1 MSEHFSPKKFEKFGK
16 YLRYF
21 RKKRGLSQ
29 EIFANQLNELTGL
42 SIKKNT
48 ISNYETSTSFPA
60 VGIIPYIAVLLEVT
74 IDELFHG
81 ERRQDFAIRMR
92 KDDSPLIA
100 HKIVNETVDTTLDLN
115 AITKI
120 KLERKDLENLSP
132 EALRHEL
139 GKQYEIS
146 DQLLE
151 ELMRLKDLVIYLSGR
166 ISGFDQ

>member
-1 MSEHFSPKKFEKFGK
+1 MSEHFSPKKFEKFGR
-16 YLRYF
+16 YLRHF

-42 SIKKNT
+42 HIKKNT

-81 ERRQDFAIRMR
+81 ERRREAALRER
-92 KDDSPLIA
+92 KDDSNAIA
-100 HKIVNETVDTTLDLN
+100 NRIVNETVDTSLDLN

-120 KLERKDLENLSP
+120 KLERKDFAALSP
-132 EALRHEL
+132 ADMEAEL
-139 GKQYEIS
+139 KKQYEIS

-151 ELMRLKDLVIYLSGR
+151 ELMRLKDLVIYLSSR
-166 ISGFDQ
+166 ITGFDQ

>member
-1 MSEHFSPKKFEKFGK
+1 MSEHFSPKKFEKFGR
-16 YLRYF
+16 YLRHF

-29 EIFANQLNELTGL
+29 ELFANRLNELTGL
-42 SIKKNT
+42 NVRKNT

-81 ERRQDFAIRMR
+81 ERRHDLASRIR
-92 KDDSPLIA
+92 KDDSPVIA
-100 HKIVNETVDTTLDLN
+100 HKIVNETVETTLDLN

-120 KLERKDLENLSP
+120 KLERKDLKDLS
-132 EALRHEL
+132 EEDLRAEL
-139 GKQYEIS
+139 KKQYEVS

-151 ELMRLKDLVIYLSGR
+151 ELMRLKDLVIYLSSR
-166 ISGFDQ
+166 ITGFDQ

>member
-1 MSEHFSPKKFEKFGK
+1 
-16 YLRYF
+16 
-21 RKKRGLSQ
+21 
-29 EIFANQLNELTGL
+29 
-42 SIKKNT
+42 
-48 ISNYETSTSFPA
+48 
-60 VGIIPYIAVLLEVT
+60 
-74 IDELFHG
+74 
-81 ERRQDFAIRMR
+81 MR